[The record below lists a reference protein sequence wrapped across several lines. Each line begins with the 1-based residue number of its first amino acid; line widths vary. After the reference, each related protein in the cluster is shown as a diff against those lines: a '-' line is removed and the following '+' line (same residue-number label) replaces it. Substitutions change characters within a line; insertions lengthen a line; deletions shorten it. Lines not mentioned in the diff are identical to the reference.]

1 MLHLLYLIMI
11 LLTFRLFL
19 IGNLKLSSSRP
30 KVQEKLDN
38 PKIMMIVWIFYSI
51 AWPVIVVLL
60 IISVLKNIFKRIKI
74 NIQKGVNK

>member
-19 IGNLKLSSSRP
+19 IGNLKFSSSRP